1 MLTTLRQAQG
11 ERIGGILQEI
21 LDLVS
26 VVFIIMLN
34 IILMV
39 SDFFRII
46 VFKKRV
52 KRNGRF
58 KKVFRESKVKSKSKQ
73 LLTL

>member
-58 KKVFRESKVKSKSKQ
+58 KKVFREKSI
-73 LLTL
+73 

>member
-26 VVFIIMLN
+26 VVFIVMLN

-58 KKVFRESKVKSKSKQ
+58 KKVFREKSI
-73 LLTL
+73 